1 MSEEKKIDSLN
12 KDIDEIIDK
21 IREKIKN
28 INPSINNS
36 PDNLNKVSRLNDIL
50 KKLTLSKKENTENYN
65 TYYAKIMSILPSSY
79 KRQLIGL
86 NLTRTNNNPIVELLA
101 KGIAFILKYTNQL
114 FNMLKNLLD
123 DGIISDFE
131 EKGLY
136 STNAIPGLFTV
147 LIVIFLIIFLIWSSI
162 QSFLKWISGGFINLP
177 DLPIS
182 LDKRY
187 TQFVYSFFHLLVSGY
202 LVFVIFISYFRD
214 LLEKAGLG
222 TDNTTTTEE
231 EISKNLDIIEIGKR
245 IIQALYLLWIIAIVL
260 IGSTIAKAFYKMAC
274 NGANTNIDSF
284 AKIIDSSVV
293 LTLIVSIILIIL
305 LKIKDF
311 FNLVV
316 KFFSGNV
323 SKLKQYYENI
333 TKGVIFSVHKKTLE
347 RQYNKL
353 NESPE
358 DPKNNDEVERSQKI
372 LELIF
377 NFDVI
382 YFVLRV
388 ITLMYE
394 EFASDNLVFLLGRM
408 GEESPL
414 NNCNPDGDDCDKDN
428 FKETLKNFIS
438 GAVLWI
444 VSLIVLFIQFKIPK
458 NPTNDLDKT
467 IGDNIKNLLEAFVA
481 MLDSNK
487 GSGDKNKDNKDNKS
501 FKDYFTE
508 LKTNISKAKDETKTG
523 LPRELKERSKQ
534 AANKTGK
541 LAKTT
546 DKRIMDTKIYK
557 EDTQY
562 EFDKARYD
570 VKKAKELRTERLKKD
585 NTLVQALAQASD
597 QDQVQNKAKI
607 LAQAQAKALPRARNA
622 AKQVHELAQNLTG
635 ALTQATPET

>member
-12 KDIDEIIDK
+12 KDITEIIDK
-21 IREKIKN
+21 IKKNDKIKDKN
-28 INPSINNS
+28 SLLKSIEEVQNQANNL
-36 PDNLNKVSRLNDIL
+36 D
-50 KKLTLSKKENTENYN
+50 YN
-65 TYYAKIMSILPSSY
+65 TYYAKIMNILPSSY

-101 KGIAFILKYTNQL
+101 KGISFILKYANKL
-114 FNMLKNLLD
+114 FDLLKDLFD
-123 DGIISDFE
+123 DGGIIDDFE
-131 EKGLY
+131 KKGLY

-162 QSFLKWISGGFINLP
+162 QSFFKWISGGFIKLP

-222 TDNTTTTEE
+222 ADNTTTTEE
-231 EISKNLDIIEIGKR
+231 ESKEISKNLDIIEIGKR
-245 IIQALYLLWIIAIVL
+245 IIKALYLLWIIAIVL

-274 NGANTNIDSF
+274 NGANTNIDRF

-311 FNLVV
+311 LNLVV

-323 SKLKQYYENI
+323 SKLQKYYDNI
-333 TKGVIFSVHKKTLE
+333 TRGVILGVGVTKEKLE
-347 RQYNKL
+347 SEYNKL
-353 NESPE
+353 NESSE
-358 DPKNNDEVERSQKI
+358 DPKNKEEVERSQKI

-388 ITLMYE
+388 LTLMYE

-428 FKETLKNFIS
+428 FKETLKNFIT

-444 VSLIVLFIQFKIPK
+444 GSIIVLYIQFKIPK
-458 NPTNDLDKT
+458 NPEEDLDKN

-487 GSGDKNKDNKDNKS
+487 GSGDKNKDNKS

-523 LPRELKERSKQ
+523 LPGELKERSKQ